1 MASLRVRM
9 ATSYVLV
16 TAAAVIV
23 VEATM
28 LTLLLSSVVGPSA
41 EELVLRQASLD
52 AKAIST
58 AATEAYHGGA
68 AATPD
73 QALTAAAKRLSS
85 GTGLVVDAKTRKVR
99 FDSTGDAPAEA
110 AATGP
115 VEALATLDG
124 SIVTSNAPDVF
135 REGQRLPVGLPPNVS
150 GASTRRL
157 EGTDLVW
164 AVAPVILQTEPP
176 AGPAKPRLP
185 SAGTRPPGDPPVD
198 SGPEFVKSVP
208 GKPVTV
214 IGAIYVQVP
223 KGQVARKALSA
234 LQPLLVG
241 GGVVLLLVLPVGVVF
256 GLLSTRRLI
265 RRVYRLG
272 GMTASVAGGDFRSR
286 VEVAGDDELG
296 RLEDGV
302 NRMAERLDAAL
313 ESERRLAGAGARQA
327 ERARIARELHDSISQ
342 DLFSLNL
349 LAGGL
354 RRALPEGDKLR
365 TQAAA
370 MERTASRTMR
380 EMQALLL
387 ELRPV
392 ALEDTGL
399 PLALEELCRAYET
412 RLGIRVETA
421 LEEVR
426 LDPPAEHAILRVT
439 QEALGNAV
447 KHGDPATIDVR
458 LTHGAPNAAHGA
470 ANGATN
476 GPGEYITLEVRDDGC
491 GFDAVRAR
499 DRYGMGL
506 GLMRE
511 RVTELG
517 GGLDVISSPGAG
529 TTVRV
534 RLPAKA
540 AAWPTA

>member
-16 TAAAVIV
+16 TVAAVIV

-28 LTLLLSSVVGPSA
+28 LTLLLSRTVGPSA
-41 EELVLRQASLD
+41 EELVQRQANLAAKSISAAATQIYYGGKTATPQEALRAAAKAAAPDSGFFMD
-52 AKAIST
+52 AKAREKRIDT
-58 AATEAYHGGA
+58 AGEESA
-68 AATPD
+68 
-73 QALTAAAKRLSS
+73 
-85 GTGLVVDAKTRKVR
+85 
-99 FDSTGDAPAEA
+99 
-110 AATGP
+110 GP
-115 VEALATLDG
+115 ITALATLDG
-124 SIVTSNAPDVF
+124 SIVMSSAPDLY
-135 REGQRLPVGLPPNVS
+135 RMGQRLPVGMPPNVT

-157 EGTDLVW
+157 ERNGLDLVW
-164 AVAPVILQTEPP
+164 AVAPVILQTQLPD
-176 AGPAKPRLP
+176 KLVVP
-185 SAGTRPPGDPPVD
+185 SANPKTTVPPPVPSQD
-198 SGPEFVKSVP
+198 TAKSIP

-214 IGAIYVQVP
+214 IGAVYMQVP
-223 KGQVARKALSA
+223 KGQVAREELGAF
-234 LQPLLVG
+234 QPLLAG
-241 GGVVLLLVLPVGVVF
+241 GGVVMLLVVPVGVVF

-296 RLEDGV
+296 RLEDSV
-302 NRMAERLDAAL
+302 NRMAEQLGTAL

-354 RRALPEGDKLR
+354 RRALPEGDELR

-399 PLALEELCRAYET
+399 VPALEELCRAYET
-412 RLGIRVETA
+412 RLGIRVDA
-421 LEEVR
+421 AIEEVL
-426 LDPPAEHAILRVT
+426 LDPPAEHAVLRVT
-439 QEALGNAV
+439 QEALGNAI
-447 KHGDPATIDVR
+447 KHGDPSAIDVR
-458 LTHGAPNAAHGA
+458 LGAAPND
-470 ANGATN
+470 NGN
-476 GPGEYITLEVRDDGC
+476 GMGGTGDTYVALEVRDDGR
-491 GFDAVRAR
+491 GFEVAR
-499 DRYGMGL
+499 IGDRHGMGL

-517 GGLDVISSPGAG
+517 GGLEVISSPGAG

-534 RLPAKA
+534 RLPARVS
-540 AAWPTA
+540 P